1 MSNNIYKRSVKE
13 IAIIDNKTIEKHL
26 EYLNT
31 YLENNSYSP
40 ILTTILYE
48 LIQHFE
54 NDTELENIFKNRS
67 HNPKLLEYFLAIS
80 YEYYLIGDNDYI
92 SICRLTTLAINDGL
106 VTYLHNNNIPV
117 NIKFC
122 HDIHNQFIEED
133 FVLPF
138 EDRAMIDKF
147 ISSLQILKS

>member
-1 MSNNIYKRSVKE
+1 M
-13 IAIIDNKTIEKHL
+13 
-26 EYLNT
+26 
-31 YLENNSYSP
+31 
-40 ILTTILYE
+40 
-48 LIQHFE
+48 
-54 NDTELENIFKNRS
+54 ENIFKDRS

-80 YEYYLIGDNDYI
+80 YKYYLKGDNDYI
-92 SICRLTTLAINDGL
+92 SICHLTTLAINDGL
-106 VTYLHNNNIPV
+106 ATYLHNNTIPV

-147 ISSLQILKS
+147 ISSL